1 MKRKTKIGTVLC
13 CSTALLT
20 ILGGYLLSNNT
31 GLFNW
36 NNQIIKNDNAHAG
49 GELQTSE
56 TVENM
61 SVALMNKSTNQDGSI
76 SYVYTFTVTPET
88 STRKD
93 ISGVLS
99 FVDGTQGVE
108 DYLSFSIDQTNH
120 TFTIVK
126 KADFAHQARL
136 VLSCNADPSVKATI
150 NLDCKQYFKGYSNVS
165 EKTYKQILSNE
176 DSVLI
181 DSIKSDGATEINAS
195 NFSTVYTIATYTG
208 HRVEEISAT
217 VTGYLTG
224 DDIDNMSDSGLT
236 ITNNY
241 ALSEINFT
249 NNFTLEDLQDVVYA
263 DSALMPGT
271 DALTFS
277 QSDYFGVAYD
287 ITMVYNTAS
296 VLKTYTAHMIAVA
309 STDDLD
315 FGVPTGLTVESNN
328 VVFENI
334 TTTVRFVYTDSS
346 NNVTYIDPTI
356 ANGTGWYSTGSRPFY
371 NGYINDEETRTLDG
385 VTIDGPTLLY
395 SINDGKGYFT
405 GNDYSNY
412 YIVYNAGGREMVR
425 WVSQKCKFND
435 NLYGITNYASST
447 Y

>member
-1 MKRKTKIGTVLC
+1 MKKKTKIGTVLC

-36 NNQIIKNDNAHAG
+36 NNQTAEKDNVG

-61 SVALMNKSTNQDGSI
+61 SVALMNKTVNQDGST
-76 SYVYTFTVTPET
+76 SYVYTFTVTPDS

-93 ISGVLS
+93 ISGTLS
-99 FVDGTQGVE
+99 FVDGTQGIE
-108 DYLSFSIDQTNH
+108 DYLSFSIDQVNS

-126 KADFAHQARL
+126 KADFSHQARL

-165 EKTYKQILSNE
+165 EKTYKKILSDE

-181 DSIKSDGATEINAS
+181 NSIKNDGATEINAS
-195 NFSTVYTIATYTG
+195 NFSTVYTVGVYTG
-208 HRVEEISAT
+208 HRVEEMHAT

-236 ITNNY
+236 ITNNH
-241 ALSEINFT
+241 AISQVDLTED
-249 NNFTLEDLQDVVYA
+249 FTLEDLQEAVYA

-315 FGVPTGLTVESNN
+315 FGVPTGLTVESSS

-334 TTTVRFVYTDSS
+334 TTSVRFVFTDSS
-346 NNVTYIDPTI
+346 NNVTYIDATI

-371 NGYINDEETRTLDG
+371 NGYINVEVTRSLDG
-385 VTIDGPTLLY
+385 VAIDGPTLLY
-395 SINDGKGYFT
+395 SQNDGKGYYT

-412 YIVYNAGGREMVR
+412 YIVFNAGGREMVR